1 MSQPDGTFALPRR
14 LTLAEAG
21 EWAQR
26 LDAAQAPQMRIDC
39 SAVDE
44 CDASAVSLLLEATR
58 RAKQRGGAV
67 HFAGI
72 TPALQRQIDLYAIGD
87 LLTLAK

>member
-1 MSQPDGTFALPRR
+1 MSRSDGTLALPRR

-26 LDAAQAPQMRIDC
+26 LDAVPAPQMQLDC
-39 SAVDE
+39 GAVEE

-58 RAKQRGGAV
+58 RAKQRGVAV
-67 HFAGI
+67 RFSGI
-72 TPALQRQIDLYAIGD
+72 TPALQRLIDLYAVGK
-87 LLTLAK
+87 LLSLAE